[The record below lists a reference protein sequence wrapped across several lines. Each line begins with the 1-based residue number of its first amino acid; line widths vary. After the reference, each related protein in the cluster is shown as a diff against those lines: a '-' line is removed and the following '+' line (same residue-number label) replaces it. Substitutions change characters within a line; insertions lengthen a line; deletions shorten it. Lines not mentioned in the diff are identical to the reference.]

1 MTKRSQQI
9 LAIFLIILGLLYLV
23 ANFVNIDPGDLFWP
37 LVFIAVG
44 AILIF
49 RPKAIA
55 PQNAEHYFAKDI
67 YVGRNAKP
75 GDKEVRM
82 FAGDIDI
89 DLFDLEL
96 EPGETF
102 YAVRFFAG
110 DVTVDLPDDIGL
122 KVESTGFVVE
132 VKMDGENSSNV
143 MTGYSY
149 QSPNYETAEKKFFLS
164 TTAFAVDLKIRTR
177 TVSA

>member
-9 LAIFLIILGLLYLV
+9 LAIFLILLGVLYLA
-23 ANFVNIDPGDLFWP
+23 ANFFNIDPGNLFWP
-37 LVFIAVG
+37 LAFIAVG
-44 AILIF
+44 VLLIF

-55 PQNAEHYFAKDI
+55 PAHAEHYFAKDI
-67 YVGRNAKP
+67 HMGRNAST

-89 DLFDLEL
+89 DLVEMDLD
-96 EPGETF
+96 PGETL
-102 YAVRFFAG
+102 YVVRFFAG
-110 DVTVDLPDDIGL
+110 DITVDVPEDVGL

-132 VKMDGENSSNV
+132 VKIDGESTSNV

-149 QSPNYETAEKKFFLS
+149 ESDNYDSAEKKFFLN
-164 TTAFAVDLKIRTR
+164 TTAFAVDLKIRNR
-177 TVSA
+177 